1 MYFQIIDNNE
11 KCLKAFVDKR
21 LVDYEDNPKMLYTW
35 RHSRHL
41 KDREDLDY
49 AYLYTVDGDINKAC
63 PGFARDAWEG
73 SSSRISAIVKSA
85 MNSGCDLENN
95 CIYDFIPEN
104 FLRDFLSHK
113 QSITRY
119 YIENVQKPPHYDIL
133 RKAHILTEE
142 MNANMNIYD
151 GKLKRTNYNIF
162 GTKTGRLSNAKAE
175 IPILTLKKEDR
186 HLLRPTNDFFLE
198 LDFNAAELRTLLA
211 LSGKQQPD
219 EDIHE
224 WTSQKLGINREDVK
238 KRTFAWLYNP
248 EASDSLLE
256 GLYERNTV
264 KDLYYD
270 GTSIRT
276 PFSRQIE
283 TDSRRALNYI
293 VQSTSSDICI
303 EQAFKLRDLF
313 KDNETKIC
321 YLMHDSV
328 ILDCK
333 KEDKQKMLEAR
344 RIFGDTRLGQYRVN
358 MSIGKNF
365 GEMNKI

>member
-1 MYFQIIDNNE
+1 VYFQIVDNNE
-11 KCLKAFVDKR
+11 KCLKVFVR
-21 LVDYEDNPKMLYTW
+21 NELVDYEDSIQMTRTW
-35 RHSRHL
+35 RHSIHL
-41 KDREDLDY
+41 KNRDNVDY
-49 AYLYTVDGDINKAC
+49 AYLYTSDGDVNSAC
-63 PGFARDAWEG
+63 PGFVQESWE
-73 SSSRISAIVKSA
+73 SSSNRISAIVKSA
-85 MNSGCDLENN
+85 MDSKCDLENN

-104 FLRDFLSHK
+104 FLRDFLSNK
-113 QSITRY
+113 QAIIRHC
-119 YIENVQKPPHYDIL
+119 IENMKKPSHYDIL

-142 MNANMNIYD
+142 MNAKRNLYK
-151 GKLKRTNYNIF
+151 GELKRTSYNIF

-175 IPILTLKKEDR
+175 IPILTLKKGDR

-211 LSGKQQPD
+211 LSEKQQPD

-224 WTSQKLGINREDVK
+224 WTSQKLGLTREEIK

-270 GTSIRT
+270 GTSVRT

-283 TDSRRALNYI
+283 TDNRRALNYI

-303 EQAFKLRDLF
+303 EQAFRLRDLF